1 MRLDIPH
8 DERRYVRQQEP
19 EIAPPP
25 APTEVEPTQLRVPA
39 SPLTRRIERLQE
51 RARENHAH
59 HVAQPRRDR
68 SIEPDHDRADK
79 RRQVEHRPRRTREGV
94 ALNIHGLRLRPEEQ
108 ALLAEAGR
116 FRVLAVKD
124 IARTIYGG
132 DKQALQTDLRYL
144 EERNL
149 VRVDTVPAR
158 NDGRWVRPERIEVVT
173 LTKHGKL
180 LAHETGNFPPDQR
193 LYHGLVKPREAE
205 HDTQIYRAYLKEAE
219 RIERGG
225 GKNLRVELD
234 FELKHK
240 TQKALYAAR
249 KAEPERDLTEIKQE
263 VAERFDLPF
272 IRNKIEIPD
281 ARIHYEPDQG
291 SQAAFSDIEVVTAAY
306 RPQHLRAKEQ
316 SGFRT
321 YASSSDRAALSAK
334 IEDEHHTLDWV
345 LDL

>member
-19 EIAPPP
+19 EIAQPP
-25 APTEVEPTQLRVPA
+25 APTAIEPTQLRVPA

-59 HVAQPRRDR
+59 YVAQPRRDR

-94 ALNIHGLRLRPEEQ
+94 ALNIRGLRLRPEEQ
-108 ALLAEAGR
+108 TLLAETGR

-144 EERNL
+144 EERGL
-149 VRVDTVPAR
+149 VRVNSVPAR
-158 NDGRWVRPERIEVVT
+158 NDGRWVRPERIEVAT
-173 LTKHGKL
+173 LTKYGKL
-180 LAHETGNFPPDQR
+180 LAHEIGNFPLGQR

-249 KAEPERDLTEIKQE
+249 KAEPERGLTEIKQE

-321 YASSSDRAALSAK
+321 YASSSDRATLSAK